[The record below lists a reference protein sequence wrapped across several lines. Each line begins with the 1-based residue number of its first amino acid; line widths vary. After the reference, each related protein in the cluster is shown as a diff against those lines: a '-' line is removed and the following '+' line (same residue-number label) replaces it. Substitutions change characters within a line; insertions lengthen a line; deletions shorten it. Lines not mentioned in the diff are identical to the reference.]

1 MQFNEDI
8 MGEGNVKVPGFQFE
22 PVSETGTITLHL
34 DDVRE
39 EKISASKR

>member
-1 MQFNEDI
+1 MQINEDI

-22 PVSETGTITLHL
+22 PVSETGTITYL